1 MTAILSWFNKEKGT
15 EPYFMTIGDTK
26 ISNSETTLL
35 LQGAKILEL
44 PIKVRDM
51 SSSSSQLYFI
61 STISYSYAGSS
72 LVGLNIYC
80 ILQTIFSNIG
90 GLQSKETLP
99 DYISLSEKAKSILK
113 YFTIDSTKVVEIILS
128 GFCPKS
134 KVPFITIITPTLAD
148 GLFDYEITY
157 KTNFLDKVDVV
168 IIGDK
173 KEDIHK
179 MLQSDLSEQTPD
191 DSSEYWRTP
200 VRVLNKI
207 IEEKMFNTIGG
218 GIQMIA
224 VTKYHFKTYSIVY
237 GNAGEVATLRYRNM
251 DIFEDIGLQIGECYV
266 TIPGMQI
273 DLA

>member
-26 ISNSETTLL
+26 ISNGETTLL

-44 PIKVRDM
+44 PILVRDM
-51 SSSSSQLYFI
+51 SSPSSELYFM
-61 STISYSYAGSS
+61 STISYSYAGST

-80 ILQTIFSNIG
+80 VLQTIFSNIG
-90 GLQSKETLP
+90 GLKSNETLP
-99 DYISLSEKAKSILK
+99 DYISLSEKAASILR
-113 YFTIDSTKVVEIILS
+113 YFTVDRTKVVEIILS

-134 KVPFITIITPTLAD
+134 KVPFITVISPTLLN
-148 GLFDYEITY
+148 GRFDYEITY

-173 KEDIHK
+173 KDDILQ
-179 MLQSDLSEQTPD
+179 MLKSDLLKQTPD
-191 DSSEYWRTP
+191 ESSEYWRTP

-207 IEEKMFNTIGG
+207 IEEMMFNTIGG
-218 GIQMIA
+218 GIQMTA
-224 VTKYHFKTYSIVY
+224 VTMYHFKTYSIVY
-237 GNAGEVATLRYRNM
+237 GNKGEPATLKYRNM
-251 DIFEDIGLQIGECYV
+251 DIFDDIGLQIGECYV

-273 DLA
+273 DFP